1 MGTKIKE
8 KTRAQSMVEMA
19 LILPVLLLILFG
31 LIEFGRALF
40 IYTVVSNAARE
51 GARQGLVA
59 PADTQMIKKAAYSRV
74 MLVPT
79 PTLGITITYD
89 TGMLNSPIPVD
100 QVVSGQSRVVVQVG
114 YRFRMITPIISA
126 IFPPVRISFFSAR
139 TVSPGARAH
148 KPPAP

>member
-1 MGTKIKE
+1 MNTKVKS

-59 PADTQMIKKAAYSRV
+59 PTDQVLIREAAYSRAI
-74 MLVPT
+74 LIPTNTLTIDISYDGGEASVPPHT
-79 PTLGITITYD
+79 PL
-89 TGMLNSPIPVD
+89 LK
-100 QVVSGQSRVVVQVG
+100 GQDRVVVQVT
-114 YRFRMITPIISA
+114 YQFSMITPIISS
-126 IFPPVRISFFSAR
+126 IFPPIDIHFLSAR
-139 TVSPGARAH
+139 TYSPGARAR
-148 KPPAP
+148 KG